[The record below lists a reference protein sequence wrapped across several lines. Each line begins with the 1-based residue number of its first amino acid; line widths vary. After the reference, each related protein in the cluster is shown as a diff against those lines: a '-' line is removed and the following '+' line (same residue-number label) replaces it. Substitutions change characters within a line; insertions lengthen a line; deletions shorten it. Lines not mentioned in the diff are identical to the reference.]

1 MILSGNI
8 QKELNKLVL
17 QVNKN
22 EEEVLRESLKIY
34 REFLKLQKGFEMWDE
49 ISDIDFSGFEKR
61 IENGN
66 ISCGDT
72 KD

>member
-1 MILSGNI
+1 M
-8 QKELNKLVL
+8 

-22 EEEVLRESLKIY
+22 EEEILKESLKIY
-34 REFLKLQKGFEMWDE
+34 KKFLKLQKEFKMWDE
-49 ISDIDFSGFEKR
+49 ISDEDFLSCEER
-61 IENGN
+61 IKNGN

>member
-1 MILSGNI
+1 MILSEEI
-8 QKELNKLVL
+8 QKELNEISL

-22 EEEVLRESLKIY
+22 EEE
-34 REFLKLQKGFEMWDE
+34 FLKFQKEFKMWDE
-49 ISDIDFSGFEKR
+49 ISDEDFLSCEER
-61 IENGN
+61 IKNGN